1 MTPLGQA
8 ASKSVLGDEADVI
21 KTSVGLWPDWNHVE
35 ALPDGRR
42 VFKGGE
48 GTAYLDHLALT
59 AHPVDART
67 EIEAEGNQMAK
78 SLKISDDAL
87 EVLKDETLVKELE
100 SARATA
106 KSDTPDGALVKADDP
121 PAAPVAESVVT
132 VTHETTARD
141 VTTVEKDKVADAI
154 DAENAKLA
162 DPEITQANAAPAPS
176 ADMAVMDSLAK
187 SIQETQSALANAIK
201 ALGTR
206 LDVLEKSTPAL
217 GEITALASALNNAIE
232 ATKTNEAQKVKA
244 ALDNRGWLDI
254 VKLYSAR
261 SASDNVVT
269 QDGGVRKGGPQ
280 ETDPQAVIGGP
291 IAGRFI
297 RT

>member
-1 MTPLGQA
+1 
-8 ASKSVLGDEADVI
+8 
-21 KTSVGLWPDWNHVE
+21 
-35 ALPDGRR
+35 
-42 VFKGGE
+42 
-48 GTAYLDHLALT
+48 
-59 AHPVDART
+59 
-67 EIEAEGNQMAK
+67 MAK
-78 SLKISDDAL
+78 SLQVKDDAL
-87 EVLKDETLVKELE
+87 EVLGDEKLVAELE
-100 SARATA
+100 QARATV
-106 KSDTPDGALVKADDP
+106 KSATPEGALSKAEKNPDDFITAGDSEFQVKEAGAPNHDMMTTAYAALLKYTGDGKEEAIKSLKALYTSEKMTWPAD
-121 PAAPVAESVVT
+121 AAEAKPKEEKQPVAESIVT

-162 DPEITQANAAPAPS
+162 AQAIAQANATPTPS

-187 SIQETQSALANAIK
+187 SIQETQSALADAIK

-217 GEITALASALNNAIE
+217 GEITALATALNNAIE
-232 ATKTNEAQKVKA
+232 ATRTNEAQKVKS
-244 ALDNRGWLDI
+244 ALDNHGWLDI

-261 SASDNVVT
+261 SAPDNVVT
-269 QDGGVRKGGPQ
+269 VDGGVRKGGPQ
-280 ETDPQAVIGGP
+280 ETEPQAVVGGP